1 MYIYKHTRSSIITL
15 IGRSINWW
23 GSFINSFDLD
33 VAKFMLSTV
42 YCTVPCCTQDERTYA
57 CTAPLVMFRPL
68 NSVRACTYVRAW
80 G

>member
-42 YCTVPCCTQDERTYA
+42 YCTVLYRAARET
-57 CTAPLVMFRPL
+57 
-68 NSVRACTYVRAW
+68 SVRTRARLRS
-80 G
+80 